1 MLIQMQL
8 TDYMKSL
15 KKILTVIIILL
26 IANVDIMAQG
36 KNLVTGTVTDD
47 KGEPLPGVTIALMGT
62 TTGAYSN
69 VEGEFSIQVDNPVGE
84 LVKLNAS
91 FVGYLSQVVEAKV
104 GSKVVITLKEN
115 LEVLEE
121 FFVVGYDVQRKSH
134 LTGSISKMET
144 LGIENVPISRSDQ
157 LLQGRIAGVQVQNTT
172 SEVGVESEI
181 NIRGVGS
188 ISASSQPLIIVDGFP
203 IEDGLGVV
211 DAEDIASIEVLK
223 DAASAAIYGS
233 RAANGVIL
241 VTTKSGTIKKPKY
254 SLKTS
259 FGVKGYHEL
268 HPLMTKDEYVKM
280 KTDEYLLLG
289 QTQLQ
294 DIAFGMSTINNST
307 DWQELALRD
316 AFFQKTSFSVSGG
329 KEEVKYYIST
339 SYLTDE
345 GIMKDN
351 EYNKFNLRSKL
362 DVNLSERVKLGTN
375 MTAGYSKRDRPT
387 VNFTD
392 YYRTPSFMPMRHT
405 AQTAALTGYEEGE
418 YAHGFHFTNVS
429 YSGIDPISGLD
440 RTQTTSLYTT
450 SNNNPASR
458 LENEWETRDEYLL
471 QSSMYLEIELL
482 NNLSF
487 KTSNGFN
494 LRYRVQEEFAP
505 EGSAKVGSTSESFYN
520 TDLYTSLLSE
530 NTFSYKHR
538 FQKHDVN
545 ALLGFSAQTIS
556 NKLAGIYGID
566 FATDYIT
573 TLNAA
578 GSILQYDAD
587 AIATGTWEE
596 RSSMASVFSRFM
608 YAYDDK
614 YLLSASIRTDG
625 SSKFGSKNRW
635 GWFPSVS
642 VGWRLS
648 EEAFMDGL
656 KAWVDQFKIRT
667 SYGVTGTDNI
677 DNYANV
683 DMLSSANYAL
693 GGAVVSGIAN
703 NSTTLGNDALQWEQ
717 TNEYNTG
724 FDLYMFDSR
733 IGLNFD
739 AYYSITKSLLYERSV
754 NSVSGYTEAWSN
766 EGKVR
771 NKGIEFTLTTYNI
784 KRKDFTWSTSLN
796 FAHNDNILL
805 DLGGPEQLISQ
816 GEREEM
822 YIARVGYPLIQF
834 YGYETNGI
842 WLSQDEINSNPSYN
856 GDAAGGL
863 RTVDQNDDGTVD
875 ADDFTAIGSPY
886 PDFTWGVS
894 NRITYKR
901 ADFSFLFQGSQ
912 GGELWNGD
920 GYYNE
925 TKRYNKAYSTGRW
938 VNSENTGDG
947 QTPYENNGINHLLT
961 DYLIQDASYFALKD
975 LSVGYTFDDKLL
987 RKLGMQSLRL
997 YASFQNLWFHTNS
1010 DYKGINIE
1018 ARSTSSNYESPLING
1033 YQRGAFP
1040 IQRTYNF
1047 GLELTF

>member
-1 MLIQMQL
+1 
-8 TDYMKSL
+8 MKRL
-15 KKILTVIIILL
+15 QPFILSIIIAL
-26 IANVDIMAQG
+26 IANVALVAQG
-36 KNLVTGTVTDD
+36 QNVVTGVVTDTNGD
-47 KGEPLPGVTIALMGT
+47 PLPGVTIAIVGT
-62 TTGAYSN
+62 STGGYSN
-69 VEGEFSIQVDNPVGE
+69 IDGEFSIPIDPSLGENVTFNVSFIGFVTQEVPVTVGSHVEIVLKEDLQNLEE
-84 LVKLNAS
+84 LV
-91 FVGYLSQVVEAKV
+91 
-104 GSKVVITLKEN
+104 
-115 LEVLEE
+115 
-121 FFVVGYDVQRKSH
+121 VVGYDVQKKTH

-144 LGIENVPISRSDQ
+144 VGIENVPTSRSDQ
-157 LLQGRIAGVQVQNTT
+157 LLQGRVAGVQVQNTT
-172 SEVGVESEI
+172 SEVGVESDI

-241 VTTKSGTIKKPKY
+241 VTTKSGILNKPKY

-259 FGVKGYHEL
+259 FGFKDYHEL
-268 HPLMTKDEYVKM
+268 HPVMTRQEYVDK
-280 KTDEYLLLG
+280 KTSEYIMMG
-289 QTQLQ
+289 ITQLQ
-294 DIAFGMSTINNST
+294 DIAFGMSTIENNT
-307 DWQELALRD
+307 DWQEEALRD

-351 EYNKFNLRSKL
+351 RYDKFNLRSKL
-362 DVNLSERVKLGTN
+362 DVKLSDRVKLGTN
-375 MTAGYSKRDRPT
+375 MSAGYAKRTRPT

-392 YYRTPSFMPMRHT
+392 FYRTPSFMPVRHT

-418 YAHGFHFTNVS
+418 FAHGYHFTNVS
-429 YSGIDPISGLD
+429 YSGIDPISGLE

-458 LENEWETRDEYLL
+458 LENEWENRDEYRL
-471 QSSMYLEIELL
+471 QSSMFVQVALLE
-482 NNLSF
+482 NLWF

-494 LRYRVQEEFAP
+494 VRYRVQEEFAP
-505 EGSAKVGSTSESFYN
+505 EGSSKVGSTSESFYDN
-520 TDLYTSLLSE
+520 SLYTSLLTE
-530 NTFSYKHR
+530 NTFTYNQR

-545 ALLGFSAQTIS
+545 ALLGFSAQA
-556 NKLAGIYGID
+556 NAEKLAGIYGIN
-566 FATDYIT
+566 FATDYIS

-578 GSILQYDAD
+578 GSILQYDD
-587 AIATGTWEE
+587 DEIATGTWEE
-596 RSSMASVFSRFM
+596 RSSMASLFSRFM

-614 YLLSASIRTDG
+614 YMISTSIRTDG
-625 SSKFGSKNRW
+625 SSKFGSENRW

-642 VGWRLS
+642 IGWRVA
-648 EEAFMDGL
+648 EEDFVKNNVSWLDE
-656 KAWVDQFKIRT
+656 FKLRT

-683 DMLSSANYAL
+683 DMLYSANYVL
-693 GGAVVSGIAN
+693 GDNVVSGIAN

-717 TNEYNTG
+717 TNEYNSG
-724 FDLYMFDSR
+724 FDLYMFNSR
-733 IGLNFD
+733 IGLIFD
-739 AYYSITKSLLYERSV
+739 TYYSITKSLLYERSI
-754 NSVSGYTEAWSN
+754 NSISGYTEAWSN

-771 NKGIEFTLTTYNI
+771 NKGVEFTLTTYNI
-784 KRKDFTWSTSLN
+784 KSHDFTWSTSLN
-796 FAHNDNILL
+796 FAHNENLLL

-822 YIARVGYPLIQF
+822 YIARVGDPLIQF
-834 YGYETNGI
+834 YGYETNGV
-842 WLSQDEINSNPSYN
+842 WATQDEIDNNPSYN
-856 GDAAGGL
+856 GDQAGGL
-863 RTVDQNDDGTVD
+863 RTVDQNEDGTVD
-875 ADDFTAIGSPY
+875 ADDLVAIGSPY
-886 PDFTWGVS
+886 PDFTWGLS
-894 NRITYKR
+894 NRFTYKG
-901 ADFSFLFQGSQ
+901 ADLSFLFQGSQ

-938 VNSENTGDG
+938 VNEDNPGDG
-947 QTPYENNGINHLLT
+947 QTPYENNGINHMLT

-975 LSVGYTFDDKLL
+975 LSIGYQFDDDKLK
-987 RKLGMQSLRL
+987 KLGMKSLRL
-997 YASFQNLWFHTNS
+997 YASFQNLWFHNNS

-1018 ARSTSSNYESPLING
+1018 ARSTSGDYASPLISG

-1040 IQRTYNF
+1040 TQRTYNF